1 MRRVYTPGACVAT
14 SSSDYFRSG
23 ERRYFAE
30 DTGREIDENAEFSFK
45 FSSAVRRAFFFFF
58 FLSFCSP
65 RSVDS
70 SRDRDN

>member
-58 FLSFCSP
+58 HRLYVLQAWS
-65 RSVDS
+65 DAS
-70 SRDRDN
+70 STSA